1 MPATIS
7 NKEIAKFA
15 KQVIQ
20 TELAEASKLLDR
32 IDDSLYAACR
42 MVAACT
48 GKVIVSGMGKSGH
61 IGSKISAT
69 LASTGT
75 PAFFVHPAEALHG
88 DLGMVGKDDLA
99 ILISYSGEANEFKVI
114 APLLKDKGV
123 KILSIT
129 GRADSYL
136 AMISNISL
144 DISIE
149 KEACPLGLAPTSS
162 TVNTLIMGDALAIT
176 LMQMKQFDSVSFARS
191 HPGGSLGAT
200 LLTKVGDVLDKQ
212 SSEAYCAPQDSIK
225 SVILKLCV
233 TGLGMVSVVE
243 NNITIGV
250 FTDGDLK
257 RCLATDSDLD
267 RPIKSVMTEHF
278 IHTRLDS
285 LGYTVAKL
293 MLDKAIT
300 ALAVLGEEDE
310 FLGVVNLSQI
320 HKAGVKYKI

>member
-1 MPATIS
+1 MPATVS

-15 KQVIQ
+15 KQIIQ
-20 TELAEASKLLDR
+20 TELTEASKLLDR
-32 IDDSLYAACR
+32 IDDSFYTACR
-42 MVAACT
+42 MVVACT

-88 DLGMVGKDDLA
+88 DLGMIGKDDLA

-123 KILSIT
+123 KILAIT
-129 GRADSYL
+129 GRKDSYI
-136 AMISNISL
+136 AKISNISL

-176 LMQMKQFDSVSFARS
+176 LMHMKQFDSASFARS

-200 LLTKVGDVLDKQ
+200 LLTKVENVLDNQ
-212 SSEAYCAPQDSIK
+212 SSEAYCAPEDSIK
-225 SVILKLCV
+225 SVILKLCM
-233 TGLGMVSVVE
+233 TGLGMVGVVK
-243 NNITIGV
+243 NNIVLGV

-267 RPIKSVMTEHF
+267 RPIKSVMTKHF
-278 IHTRLDS
+278 IYTRLHS
-285 LGYTVAKL
+285 LGYEAATL

-300 ALAVLGEEDE
+300 ALAVLGEENE

-320 HKAGVKYKI
+320 HKAGVQYKI